1 MLVTFS
7 IEPIK
12 TFTIQMENFSPS
24 AEDQT
29 RDVFDLDILED
40 VIGALQHLFP
50 EVLNYEVT
58 SEEQILKDYTYRPS
72 GLDEELMESWVH
84 LLPDAIDCLEL
95 LEGFMEFIQ
104 VEDALVEQY
113 PTAKDFCLKYLRM
126 AQSAMGLPFTTG
138 FCSSQNI
145 AGGVQHNGTSV
156 VVQNHGSL

>member
-1 MLVTFS
+1 MT
-7 IEPIK
+7 
-12 TFTIQMENFSPS
+12 TT
-24 AEDQT
+24 A
-29 RDVFDLDILED
+29 
-40 VIGALQHLFP
+40 LFP

-84 LLPDAIDCLEL
+84 LLPDAVDCLEL

-126 AQSAMGLPFTTG
+126 AQSAMDFR
-138 FCSSQNI
+138 SQLASARRKTLQAESNTMDKCCCTKSQI
-145 AGGVQHNGTSV
+145 YMS
-156 VVQNHGSL
+156 HGS